1 MRHKIN
7 IDVVIIGKTV
17 AGFLIGFLLIFL
29 LGIKSKADDTVIT
42 DIPYAVLAESAMS
55 DSARIFPIKP
65 EDLIFGPGIEVNK
78 EEDLSMR
85 EVPVSYEY
93 LESQAAKN
101 VYQTIVI
108 SDQEFEELRWVVA
121 LEAQGE
127 GFVGECAV
135 VEAIFNRCL
144 SPKDWGGSV
153 HGVLSKKGQFSTYRK
168 IGSSKAWCTPGE
180 MEDDAISEVLRNGP
194 SILPSTHYVFFDS
207 KGGVNGRNHI
217 RLGRHTFGEERI

>member
-1 MRHKIN
+1 MRHKI
-7 IDVVIIGKTV
+7 DMVSVVKAI

-29 LGIKSKADDTVIT
+29 LGLRSQAAEVKVADA
-42 DIPYAVLAESAMS
+42 PYAVLAEGIMDDAS
-55 DSARIFPIKP
+55 RIFPLNK
-65 EDLIFGPGIEVNK
+65 EDLIFGPGIEVASD
-78 EEDLSMR
+78 EDIKMR
-85 EVPVSYEY
+85 DVPVSYEY

-108 SDQEFEELRWVVA
+108 SDSEFEELRWVVA

-135 VEAIFNRCL
+135 VEAILNRCL

-153 HGVLSKKGQFSTYRK
+153 HGVLSKKGQFSTYKR
-168 IGSSKAWCTPGE
+168 IGKKSAWAVPGE

-194 SILPSTHYVFFDS
+194 SILPSTHYVYFDS

-217 RLGRHTFGEERI
+217 KLGGHTFGEEKV